1 METPTTNRRELETQ
15 LIEKCWK
22 DPEFK
27 KQVVSDPK
35 GMLEQHTGQKLPA
48 GLKIVVHEEDA
59 NTLHFTIPQAPTNL
73 SELSDAELERVA
85 GGTDLIITLVVS
97 LSVSIYGATLGVGL
111 QRLNNDGW

>member
-22 DPEFK
+22 DSEFMK
-27 KQVVSDPK
+27 RVISDPK

-73 SELSDAELERVA
+73 NELSDAELDRVA
-85 GGTDLIITLVVS
+85 GGTDVIATLVLS
-97 LSVSIYGATLGVGL
+97 LSIAASVGALTYGTG
-111 QRLNNDGW
+111 QSGW